1 VQGPE
6 GPPAD
11 ERLFSRALE
20 TTVRIGLVLLL
31 AVWCLAILRPFVLPV
46 AWAVIIAVAVHPV
59 YTRVREALG
68 GRARLAAV
76 LLTLF
81 GLVLLIG
88 PALLL
93 ADTLVEGAQALA
105 AGFRQGDFAL
115 PRPPERVR
123 AWPLVGEPLYAFW
136 SEAASNIATVLRRL
150 EPQLVALG
158 RWLLASAAGVGVAV
172 LQSLLSLA
180 VAGVLLANDRG
191 GARAAQS
198 VARRLVGARGAEFA
212 GLAVATV
219 RSVTLGIVGV
229 ALIQAT
235 LAGLGFLAVGVPGAG
250 LWALVALFCAVIQIG
265 LLPVTL
271 PLVVYVFYTAPPAP
285 ALAFAVWAV
294 LVSLIDNVLK
304 PLLLGR
310 GVKVP
315 MLVIFLGSIGG
326 FLSSGIIGLF
336 VGSVVLV
343 LGYTLFQAWL
353 GAAAPGPAE
362 QADA

>member
-250 LWALVALFCAVIQIG
+250 L
-265 LLPVTL
+265 
-271 PLVVYVFYTAPPAP
+271 
-285 ALAFAVWAV
+285 AFAVWAV